1 MGHPDRRSRPA
12 LLMAAVFVLSAC
24 TAAATPVPSRAPTVP
39 PSAAPASAAAPTPTA
54 LPGTKTFVVGKPA
67 ASVGNVA
74 FHAAMDNMNTE
85 GYSVS
90 IQSINTPEL
99 VIEGTAK
106 GTFHVGDGSVNA
118 VMAAIT
124 KGAGIRVISDRL
136 GNEWTLVTK
145 SDIANCAGLAGK
157 TVGVTS
163 LGSAVTSMLK
173 AWITKTCPNT
183 APNYLVIAT
192 SDQRALALIANQ
204 IDGAPLQLA
213 DSLPLLTKTEYAGK
227 FKALVRFAQDLP
239 EVLINTVYVN
249 TEFAAANPGTVVA
262 ILKALLT
269 VNRKVAD
276 DPTYLKTIT
285 LKYIPNID
293 QSTLDPVLAAY
304 RAAKIMDVNGGL
316 TVEKLNYNAKFYG
329 PAPDGTGAVSRVL
342 TAAEYGDLTYLNIA
356 LAQLGKR

>member
-1 MGHPDRRSRPA
+1 
-12 LLMAAVFVLSAC
+12 MAPTAPPTTGPTSGA
-24 TAAATPVPSRAPTVP
+24 TAA
-39 PSAAPASAAAPTPTA
+39 PTA
-54 LPGTKTFVVGKPA
+54 LPGTKQFIVAKPA

-74 FHAAMDNMNTE
+74 FHAAMDGMNSE
-85 GYSVS
+85 GYTVS
-90 IQSINTPEL
+90 IQSINTPDL
-99 VIEGTAK
+99 VVEGVAK
-106 GTFHVGDGSVNA
+106 GTFHFGDGSVNA
-118 VMAAIT
+118 VMLAIT
-124 KGAGIRVISDRL
+124 KGSQIRVISDRL

-157 TVGVTS
+157 NIGVTS
-163 LGSAVTSMLK
+163 LGSSVTTMLK
-173 AWITKTCPNT
+173 AWITKTCPGT
-183 APNYLVIAT
+183 APNYLVIST

-213 DSLPLLTKTEYAGK
+213 DSLPLLTKAEHAGK

-249 TEFAAANPGTVVA
+249 NDFARANPGTVVA
-262 ILKALLT
+262 VLKALLT

-293 QSTLDPVLAAY
+293 QSTLDPVLNAY
-304 RAAKIMDVNGGL
+304 RDAKIMDVNGGL
-316 TVEKLNYNAKFYG
+316 TMEKLAYNATFYG
-329 PAPDGTGAVSRVL
+329 PAPAGTGSVPRVL
-342 TAAEYGDLTYLNIA
+342 APNEYGDLTYLNIA